1 MLWKSFSISKILNLF
16 LDVGALKFVRAFKV
30 VVFFVNFLYSFCKF
44 LVYLFLNQIVAAFF
58 PIGVLG
64 LIPSTTVLSVRFERI
79 GFRKTRI
86 AIPLIL
92 TEYIDLICILEL
104 SFGFNQ
110 PLKISTFFEVKPKKS
125 FQKNTQNAQPCLPPW
140 AWRQNEL
147 WQTQGSSS
155 EERMVAFILSLD
167 QSDTYKRI
175 LTSFE
180 LKNWVLIQ
188 LNCGF
193 FICSKSRSNRIL

>member
-1 MLWKSFSISKILNLF
+1 MPFKEVRPVQGRSTYRLIRSTANYLLNGLNGMLNDLERVWLF
-16 LDVGALKFVRAFKV
+16 WTAFKRP
-30 VVFFVNFLYSFCKF
+30 FNFC
-44 LVYLFLNQIVAAFF
+44 
-58 PIGVLG
+58 P
-64 LIPSTTVLSVRFERI
+64 
-79 GFRKTRI
+79 
-86 AIPLIL
+86 PLIL

-104 SFGFNQ
+104 SFAFNQ

-147 WQTQGSSS
+147 WQTQDSSS

-193 FICSKSRSNRIL
+193 FICSKSRSNKIL